1 MLETDEID
9 QIISELKSKIEN
21 RPEKVIYKK
30 YRTFLK
36 EFDMKNRNFE
46 KLDLIKK
53 RLKKQKIIPCSK
65 EDGELIELKHSWDLT
80 EIPLD
85 ETIYF
90 KLKDSNNQKDVI
102 LEQVIDDEKS
112 NPIIDADACYINSK
126 SKISVPYA
134 GRIEVVNGNNPKNLY
149 FHQEEAVKQ
158 LDKKIIKTNKYPF
171 AGLLVLPTG
180 GGKTLTA
187 VQWLLRNYV
196 DNNKKILWIAH
207 RHELL
212 EQALETFK
220 KNAYSNILKNKKSFN
235 YRIISG
241 LSSHDKPVNI
251 KAIDDI
257 IVASKDSINS
267 GLEYLLHNWIKNN
280 NDELFLVIDE
290 AHHAT
295 AKTYRRLI
303 KSLQN
308 NVNEFRMLGLT
319 ATPFRTA
326 ENENGLLEKVFPD
339 DIIYKVDLRTLIT
352 RGILSEPI
360 FKEIKTNIDLTK
372 DLSDSDLKKISKFD
386 FNIDI
391 LGKETAK
398 TIAENKTRN
407 NRIVDHFLMN
417 KKEYQQTLIFALN
430 IDNAIALNTLFREKM
445 IASDYVVST
454 IHDGI
459 TGVTISAKQNKDKIE
474 RFRKGDLKVLIN
486 VNILTEG
493 TDLPRV
499 QTVFL
504 TRPTISPVLMTQ
516 MIGRGLRGE
525 KAGGTKHAYIVS
537 FIDYWKDKIAW
548 VNPEKLF
555 IEENIIFNDDTP
567 ENKKRF
573 IRLISIEKLE
583 EFAKIMDKSIDTDE
597 LKKLDFIERLP
608 VGLYSFSLLKSSDKE
623 EETQKNCEILVYDN
637 IKNAYSDFI
646 KELPEFFKINNLK
659 DKEILSENELAQLC
673 KIIEDEYFYGFEKL
687 PGYRIE
693 DIKDVLRYYALYEN
707 IPQFIEFR
715 DREKF
720 NITNIAD
727 EIYGR
732 DLGERAKKEYLMNL
746 WENEQTQWKAFF
758 GFDQKYFINEVYLAL
773 QKLSF
778 PEPFEKS
785 TGVPIDT
792 KEQREIEKLSMSELR
807 EKYPIYWRKL
817 RDAVFEK
824 YQDENGFY
832 TCVISG
838 KKSKNKL
845 NFQIDHIIPM
855 SKGGLT
861 TLDNLQIL
869 TRKENAMKGN
879 KLLENNSTTPTM
891 RKRRGH
897 HHAKYRP
904 NFKR

>member
-1 MLETDEID
+1 MLEKYEID

-36 EFDMKNRNFE
+36 EFEMKNRNSE
-46 KLDLIKK
+46 NLDLISK
-53 RLKKQKIIPCSK
+53 RLKKQKIIPCYK

-90 KLKDSNNQKDVI
+90 KIKDSNN
-102 LEQVIDDEKS
+102 LNDDIMEHDAEA
-112 NPIIDADACYINSK
+112 NPIIDKETTDINSK
-126 SKISVPYA
+126 SKITVPYA
-134 GRIEVVNGNNPKNLY
+134 GRIEVVNGNNPKSLY
-149 FHQEEAVKQ
+149 LHQEEAVKQ
-158 LDKKIIKTNKYPF
+158 LDKKIIKTNKNPF

-187 VQWLLRNYV
+187 VQWLSRNYI

-220 KNAYSNILKNKKSFN
+220 KNAFSNILKNKKSFN

-251 KAIDDI
+251 KATDDI
-257 IVASKDSINS
+257 IIASKDSLNS
-267 GLEYLLHNWIKNN
+267 GLEYLLRNWIKDN

-295 AKTYRRLI
+295 AKTYRKLI
-303 KSLQN
+303 NSLKN

-326 ENENGLLEKVFPD
+326 ESENGLLEKVFPD
-339 DIIYKVDLRTLIT
+339 DIIYKVDLRTLIS

-372 DLSDSDLKKISKFD
+372 DLSDKDLEKISKFD

-407 NRIVDHFLMN
+407 NRIVDHFLNN

-430 IDNAIALNTLFREKM
+430 VDNAIALNKLFRDKG
-445 IASDYVVST
+445 IASDYIVSA
-454 IHDGI
+454 IRDAA

-474 RFRKGDLKVLIN
+474 RFRNGDLKVLIN

-525 KAGGTKHAYIVS
+525 KAGGTKYAYIVS
-537 FIDYWKDKIAW
+537 FIDDWKDKIAW

-555 IEENIIFNDDTP
+555 IEENVDFNDDTP
-567 ENKKRF
+567 ETEKRF

-637 IKNAYSDFI
+637 IKKAYSDFI
-646 KELPEFFKINNLK
+646 NELPEFFKINNLK
-659 DKEILSENELAQLC
+659 DKEIISENELVQLC
-673 KIIEDEYFYGFEKL
+673 KIIEDEYFYGCEKL

-693 DIKDVLRYYALYEN
+693 DIKDVLQYYTLYEN
-707 IPQFIEFR
+707 IPQFIEFK

-720 NITNIAD
+720 DITNIAD
-727 EIYGR
+727 EIYKK
-732 DLGERAKKEYLMNL
+732 DLGERARKEYLMEL
-746 WENEQTQWKAFF
+746 WEKEQNQWKAFF

-773 QKLSF
+773 QKQSF

-785 TGVPIDT
+785 TLEPVDS
-792 KEQREIEKLSMSELR
+792 KEQRELEKLSMSELR
-807 EKYPIYWRKL
+807 ENYPLYWRKL
-817 RDAVFEK
+817 RDTVFDK
-824 YQDENGFY
+824 YKDNNGFY
-832 TCVISG
+832 TCAISG
-838 KKSKNKL
+838 EKSKSKL
-845 NFQIDHIIPM
+845 NFQIDHIKPI

-861 TLDNLQIL
+861 ILDNLQIL
-869 TRKENAMKGN
+869 TRKE
-879 KLLENNSTTPTM
+879 
-891 RKRRGH
+891 
-897 HHAKYRP
+897 HAKKGDLYVRKHRT

>member
-1 MLETDEID
+1 MLEKDKID
-9 QIISELKSKIEN
+9 QIILELKSKIEN

-46 KLDLIKK
+46 KLDLISK

-65 EDGELIELKHSWDLT
+65 EYGELIELKHSWDLT

-90 KLKDSNNQKDVI
+90 KIEVSNNQNDDI
-102 LEQVIDDEKS
+102 IEHVIDDAEA
-112 NPIIDADACYINSK
+112 NPIIDKETTYINSK

-134 GRIEVVNGNNPKNLY
+134 GTIEVVNGNNPKSLY
-149 FHQEEAVKQ
+149 LHQESAVKQ
-158 LDKKIIKTNKYPF
+158 LDKRIIKTNKCPF

-180 GGKTLTA
+180 AGKTVTA
-187 VQWLLRNYV
+187 VQWLSRNYI

-220 KNAYSNILKNKKSFN
+220 RNAYSNILKKKKSFN

-251 KAIDDI
+251 KATDDI
-257 IVASKDSINS
+257 IISSKDSLNS
-267 GLEYLLHNWIKNN
+267 GLEYLLRNWIKDN

-295 AKTYRRLI
+295 AKTYRKLI
-303 KSLQN
+303 NSLKN

-326 ENENGLLEKVFPD
+326 ESENGLLEKVFPD
-339 DIIYKVDLRTLIT
+339 DIIYKVDLRTLIS

-372 DLSDSDLKKISKFD
+372 DLSDKDLEKISKFD

-391 LGKETAK
+391 LGKETAR

-407 NRIVDHFLMN
+407 NRIVDHFLIN
-417 KKEYQQTLIFALN
+417 QKEYQQTLIFALN
-430 IDNAIALNTLFREKM
+430 VDNAIALNTLFREKG

-454 IHDGI
+454 IRDAV

-525 KAGGTKHAYIVS
+525 KAGGTKYAYIVS
-537 FIDYWKDKIAW
+537 FIDDWKDKIAW

-555 IEENIIFNDDTP
+555 IEENVDFNDDTP
-567 ENKKRF
+567 ETEKRF

-583 EFAKIMDKSIDTDE
+583 EFARIMDKSIDTDE
-597 LKKLDFIERLP
+597 LKNLDFIERLP
-608 VGLYSFSLLKSSDKE
+608 VGLYSFSLLKSSDNE

-637 IKNAYSDFI
+637 IRKAYSDFI
-646 KELPEFFKINNLK
+646 NELPEFFKINNLK
-659 DKEILSENELAQLC
+659 DKEILTENELVHLC
-673 KIIEDEYFYGFEKL
+673 KIIEDEYFYGCEKL

-693 DIKDVLRYYALYEN
+693 DIKDALRYYALYEN
-707 IPQFIEFR
+707 LPQFIEFK

-720 NITNIAD
+720 DITNIAD
-727 EIYGR
+727 EIYKKE
-732 DLGERAKKEYLMNL
+732 LSERAKKEYLMEL
-746 WENEQTQWKAFF
+746 WEKEQNQWKAFF

-773 QKLSF
+773 QKQSF
-778 PEPFEKS
+778 PEQFKKS
-785 TGVPIDT
+785 AIDPVDT

-807 EKYPIYWRKL
+807 ENYPFYWRKL
-817 RDAVFEK
+817 RDTVFDK
-824 YQDENGFY
+824 YKDNNGFY
-832 TCVISG
+832 KCAISG
-838 KKSKNKL
+838 EKSKSKL
-845 NFQIDHIIPM
+845 NFQIDHIKPM

-861 TLDNLQIL
+861 ILENLQIL
-869 TRKENAMKGN
+869 TRKENAIKGGHYV
-879 KLLENNSTTPTM
+879 
-891 RKRRGH
+891 RKH
-897 HHAKYRP
+897 RP

>member
-1 MLETDEID
+1 MLEKDEID
-9 QIISELKSKIEN
+9 QIISEFKSKIEN

-36 EFDMKNRNFE
+36 EFEMKNRNFE
-46 KLDLIKK
+46 KLELILK

-65 EDGELIELKHSWDLT
+65 ENGELIELKHSWDLT

-90 KLKDSNNQKDVI
+90 KLKDLNNPNEGK
-102 LEQVIDDEKS
+102 LESIINDAEAGS
-112 NPIIDADACYINSK
+112 IIDKETTDINSK
-126 SKISVPYA
+126 SKMSVPYA
-134 GRIEVVNGNNPKNLY
+134 GRIEVVNGNNPRSLY
-149 FHQEEAVKQ
+149 KHQEEAVQQ

-187 VQWLLRNYV
+187 VQWLLRNYI

-251 KAIDDI
+251 KANDDI
-257 IVASKDSINS
+257 IVASKDSLNS
-267 GLEYLLHNWIKNN
+267 GLEYLLRNWIKNN
-280 NDELFLVIDE
+280 DDELFLVIDE

-303 KSLQN
+303 NSLKN

-339 DIIYKVDLRTLIT
+339 DIIYKVDLRTLIG

-407 NRIVDHFLMN
+407 NRIVDHFFN
-417 KKEYQQTLIFALN
+417 YEKEYKQTLIFALN
-430 IDNAIALNTLFREKM
+430 VDNAIALNALFREKG
-445 IASDYVVST
+445 IESDYVVST
-454 IHDGI
+454 IHDAV

-525 KAGGTKHAYIVS
+525 KAGGTKYAYIVS
-537 FIDYWKDKIAW
+537 FIDDWKDKIAW

-555 IEENIIFNDDTP
+555 IEENVDFNDDTP
-567 ENKKRF
+567 ETEKRF

-583 EFAKIMDKSIDTDE
+583 EFAKIMDKSIDTDD

-623 EETQKNCEILVYDN
+623 EENQKNCEILVYDN
-637 IKNAYSDFI
+637 IKKAYSDFI
-646 KELPEFFKINNLK
+646 NELPEFFKINNLK
-659 DKEILSENELAQLC
+659 DKEILNENELVQLC
-673 KIIEDEYFYGFEKL
+673 KIIEDEYFYGCEKL

-707 IPQFIEFR
+707 LPQFIEFK

-720 NITNIAD
+720 DITNIAD
-727 EIYGR
+727 NIYKK
-732 DLGERAKKEYLMNL
+732 DLGERARKEYLMEL
-746 WENEQTQWKAFF
+746 WEKEQNQWKAFF

-773 QKLSF
+773 QKQSF

-785 TGVPIDT
+785 TAEPTDT
-792 KEQREIEKLSMSELR
+792 KEQRELEKLSMSELR
-807 EKYPIYWRKL
+807 EKFPLYWRKL
-817 RDAVFEK
+817 RDTVFENNK
-824 YQDENGFY
+824 DENGFY
-832 TCVISG
+832 TCAISG
-838 KKSKNKL
+838 EKSKSKL
-845 NFQIDHIIPM
+845 NFQIDHIKPL

-861 TLDNLQIL
+861 TLENLQIL
-869 TRKENAMKGN
+869 TRKENAIKGDQ
-879 KLLENNSTTPTM
+879 L
-891 RKRRGH
+891 
-897 HHAKYRP
+897 
-904 NFKR
+904 

>member
-1 MLETDEID
+1 MLETYEID

-46 KLDLIKK
+46 KLDLISK

-65 EDGELIELKHSWDLT
+65 EDGELIELRNLWDLT

-90 KLKDSNNQKDVI
+90 KLKDLNNQNEVE
-102 LEQVIDDEKS
+102 LESVIDDAEADQINNKDT
-112 NPIIDADACYINSK
+112 IDVNSK

-134 GRIEVVNGNNPKNLY
+134 GRIEVVNGNNPKSLY
-149 FHQEEAVKQ
+149 LHQEQAVKQ
-158 LDKKIIKTNKYPF
+158 LDKRIIKTNKYPF

-180 GGKTLTA
+180 GGKTVTA
-187 VQWLLRNYV
+187 VQWLSRNYI
-196 DNNKKILWIAH
+196 DNSKKILWIAH

-220 KNAYSNILKNKKSFN
+220 KNAYTNILKNKKSFN

-251 KAIDDI
+251 KATDDI
-257 IVASKDSINS
+257 IIGSKDSLNS
-267 GLEYLLHNWIKNN
+267 GLEYLLRNWIKDN

-295 AKTYRRLI
+295 AKTYRKLI
-303 KSLQN
+303 NSLKN
-308 NVNEFRMLGLT
+308 NVKEFRMLGLT
-319 ATPFRTA
+319 ATPFRTV

-339 DIIYKVDLRTLIT
+339 DIIYKVDLRTLIS

-372 DLSDSDLKKISKFD
+372 DLSDKDLEKISKFD

-407 NRIVDHFLMN
+407 NRIVDHFLN
-417 KKEYQQTLIFALN
+417 NEKEYQQTLIFALN
-430 IDNAIALNTLFREKM
+430 VDNAIALNTLFRDKG
-445 IASDYVVST
+445 IASDYVVSS
-454 IHDGI
+454 IRDAI

-525 KAGGTKHAYIVS
+525 KAGGTKYAYIVS
-537 FIDYWKDKIAW
+537 FIDDWKDKIAW

-555 IEENIIFNDDTP
+555 IEENVDFNDDTP
-567 ENKKRF
+567 ETEKRF

-608 VGLYSFSLLKSSDKE
+608 VGLFSFSLLKSSDKE

-637 IKNAYSDFI
+637 IKTTYSDFI
-646 KELPEFFKINNLK
+646 NELPEFFKINNLQ
-659 DKEILSENELAQLC
+659 DKEILSENELVQLC
-673 KIIEDEYFYGFEKL
+673 KIIEDEYFYGCEKL

-707 IPQFIEFR
+707 IPQFIEFK

-720 NITNIAD
+720 DITNIAD
-727 EIYGR
+727 EIYKK
-732 DLGERAKKEYLMNL
+732 DLGERARKEYLMEL
-746 WENEQTQWKAFF
+746 WEKEQNQWKAFF

-773 QKLSF
+773 QKQSF

-785 TGVPIDT
+785 TIEPVDS
-792 KEQREIEKLSMSELR
+792 KEQRELEKLSMSELR
-807 EKYPIYWRKL
+807 ENYPLYWRKL
-817 RDAVFEK
+817 RDNVFEK
-824 YQDENGFY
+824 YKDNNGFY
-832 TCVISG
+832 TCAISG
-838 KKSKNKL
+838 EKSKSKI
-845 NFQIDHIIPM
+845 NFQIDHIKPM

-861 TLDNLQIL
+861 VLENLQIL
-869 TRKENAMKGN
+869 TRKCN
-879 KLLENNSTTPTM
+879 K
-891 RKRRGH
+891 R
-897 HHAKYRP
+897 
-904 NFKR
+904 

>member
-1 MLETDEID
+1 MLETYEID

-46 KLDLIKK
+46 KLDLISK

-65 EDGELIELKHSWDLT
+65 EDGELIELRNSWDLT

-90 KLKDSNNQKDVI
+90 KLKDLNNQNEVE
-102 LEQVIDDEKS
+102 LESVIDDAEADQINNKDT
-112 NPIIDADACYINSK
+112 IDVNSK

-134 GRIEVVNGNNPKNLY
+134 GRIEVVNGNNPKSLY
-149 FHQEEAVKQ
+149 LHQEQAVKQ
-158 LDKKIIKTNKYPF
+158 LDKRIIKTNKYPF

-180 GGKTLTA
+180 GGKTVTA
-187 VQWLLRNYV
+187 VQWLSRNYI
-196 DNNKKILWIAH
+196 DNSKKILWIAH

-220 KNAYSNILKNKKSFN
+220 KNAYTNILKNKKSFN

-251 KAIDDI
+251 KATDDI
-257 IVASKDSINS
+257 IIGSKDSLNS
-267 GLEYLLHNWIKNN
+267 GLEYLLRNWIKDN

-295 AKTYRRLI
+295 AKTYRKLI
-303 KSLQN
+303 NSLKN
-308 NVNEFRMLGLT
+308 NVKEFRMLGLT
-319 ATPFRTA
+319 ATPFRTV
-326 ENENGLLEKVFPD
+326 ENESGLLEKVFPD
-339 DIIYKVDLRTLIT
+339 DIIYKVDLRTLIS

-372 DLSDSDLKKISKFD
+372 DLSDKDLEKISKFD

-407 NRIVDHFLMN
+407 NRIVDHFLN
-417 KKEYQQTLIFALN
+417 NEKEYQQTLIFALN
-430 IDNAIALNTLFREKM
+430 VDNAIALNTLFRDKG
-445 IASDYVVST
+445 IASDYVVSS
-454 IHDGI
+454 IRDAI

-525 KAGGTKHAYIVS
+525 KAGGTKYAYIVS
-537 FIDYWKDKIAW
+537 FIDDWKDKIAW

-555 IEENIIFNDDTP
+555 IEENVDFNDDTP
-567 ENKKRF
+567 ETEKRF

-608 VGLYSFSLLKSSDKE
+608 VGLFSFSLLKSSDKE

-637 IKNAYSDFI
+637 IKTTYSDFI
-646 KELPEFFKINNLK
+646 NELPEFFKINNLQ
-659 DKEILSENELAQLC
+659 DKEILSENELVQLC
-673 KIIEDEYFYGFEKL
+673 KIIEDEYFYGCEKL

-707 IPQFIEFR
+707 IPQFIEFK

-720 NITNIAD
+720 DITNIAD
-727 EIYGR
+727 EIYKK
-732 DLGERAKKEYLMNL
+732 DLGERARKEYLMEL
-746 WENEQTQWKAFF
+746 WEKEQNQWKAFF

-773 QKLSF
+773 QKQSF

-785 TGVPIDT
+785 TIEPVDS
-792 KEQREIEKLSMSELR
+792 KEQRELEKLSMSELR
-807 EKYPIYWRKL
+807 ENYPLYWRKL
-817 RDAVFEK
+817 RDNVFEK
-824 YQDENGFY
+824 YKDNNGFY
-832 TCVISG
+832 TCAISG
-838 KKSKNKL
+838 EKSKSKI
-845 NFQIDHIIPM
+845 NFQIDHIKPM

-861 TLDNLQIL
+861 VLENLQIL
-869 TRKENAMKGN
+869 TRKCN
-879 KLLENNSTTPTM
+879 K
-891 RKRRGH
+891 R
-897 HHAKYRP
+897 
-904 NFKR
+904 